1 MLHSLK
7 KKNRKI
13 FTAQEIHRLL
23 WKENSPFRNPV
34 LYSVIISFPHTQ
46 TSTNSSFGNSKDQTT
61 ARSCRDNRAGFPLRC
76 HFCCLFELSSHC
88 QALIQILSPDFTIS
102 ALQQA
107 GGGPS
112 ATQLAT
118 SDLLS
123 FSSAPAALSSGASQ
137 PAEYPYVGDR
147 PLLSGR
153 TEGNV
158 SPFRRATLRDPH
170 PPAGDAT
177 SSRRRWRSFC
187 ASSPGDLDTSWQ
199 FLCTTVEGT
208 KKKKKKGETS

>member
-7 KKNRKI
+7 KKCTI
-13 FTAQEIHRLL
+13 FTVQQKHRFLL
-23 WKENSPFRNPV
+23 KENSHFQNPV
-34 LYSVIISFPHTQ
+34 FYLVMSFFFPTQ
-46 TSTNSSFGNSKDQTT
+46 TSTNSSFGNSQDQTT
-61 ARSCRDNRAGFPLRC
+61 VHSCRDNLTGFPLRC
-76 HFCCLFELSSHC
+76 HFRCLFELCSHC
-88 QALIQILSPDFTIS
+88 QGLIQILSPDFNIS

-107 GGGPS
+107 SGGPS
-112 ATQLAT
+112 ATRLPI

-137 PAEYPYVGDR
+137 PVEYPYVGDR

-158 SPFRRATLRDPH
+158 SPFRRATLQDPH

-177 SSRRRWRSFC
+177 SSHRRWRNFC
-187 ASSPGDLDTSWQ
+187 ASSPGDLDTS
-199 FLCTTVEGT
+199 
-208 KKKKKKGETS
+208 